1 MVTKYI
7 SHPKTLSQMK
17 AERYLR
23 THDCSGR
30 PVTEKTP
37 LAAVYVLRIRKRNPF
52 MHGIGSLGN
61 ISGGY
66 SRIHL
71 YLRGNYAQDMR
82 KDWMRVGDAFRES
95 LQLYRK

>member
-7 SHPKTLSQMK
+7 SHPKTLSQLK

-30 PVTEKTP
+30 PVNEKTP

-52 MHGIGSLGN
+52 MH
-61 ISGGY
+61 
-66 SRIHL
+66 
-71 YLRGNYAQDMR
+71 
-82 KDWMRVGDAFRES
+82 
-95 LQLYRK
+95 